1 MSTIINARSP
11 YFKKYDAPSGYLLS
25 VELEIRIWAGLK
37 TSPPTAATYTITK
50 TPLEQQV
57 IGNYVVYEFSE
68 LIRDYIYTEY
78 FTNAQ
83 DAVWVK
89 LDATINYF
97 NNTILNTTETDTFLA
112 LDGFGYFEEGSNPRT
127 SIDPTDDSYTPM
139 ILQSN
144 VCVQYVMDRF
154 IRIPIFSETQP
165 TITTNVLVTNFWQ
178 LVDEFWEAIPNEWE
192 DSSSSI
198 VVQDSDDSAD
208 KIYYLIIDTNNVEDG
223 DQIVIT
229 ANSGV
234 GPSQTETITVNYICE
249 NRFDAIRAIFYN
261 KFGALQSLWFPKKS
275 TLTTTVKDETFNRN
289 IIDYTTTPASYST
302 VKHNKKRFDVV
313 ANQSIT
319 LNTALLDECLNEP
332 HEQLLMSEQIW
343 LEFPT
348 ASGVEV
354 KPVVIKTSS
363 QQRKTGVNDKAM
375 IQYTVDFEFAYNK
388 INDIR

>member
-11 YFKKYDAPSGYLLS
+11 YFKTYYGMTGQLTQADI
-25 VELEIRIWAGLK
+25 EIRIWSGLE
-37 TSPPTAATYTITK
+37 TNPPTPATYTITK
-50 TPLEQQV
+50 EPLTAAT
-57 IGNYVVYEFSE
+57 GNSINFEFSE
-68 LIRDYIYTEY
+68 LIRDYLYTEY

-89 LDATINYF
+89 LTTLLTFSGGATS
-97 NNTILNTTETDTFLA
+97 TETDTYLA
-112 LDGFGYFEEGSNPRT
+112 LDGFGYFEEGVNPRT
-127 SIDPTDDSYTPM
+127 SIDPTDASYTPM

-165 TITTNVLVTNFWQ
+165 TITANVFVPNFWQ
-178 LVDEFWEAIPNEWE
+178 LVDEFWEAIPNDWE
-192 DSSSSI
+192 DSSSTI
-198 VVQDSDDSAD
+198 VVQDSNDSAD

-223 DQIVIT
+223 DEIVIT
-229 ANSGV
+229 ATSGV
-234 GPSQTETITVNYICE
+234 GPPQTETITVNYICE

-275 TLTTTVKDETFNRN
+275 TITTRVTDERFNRN
-289 IIDYTTTPASYST
+289 IIDYSSGVSYST
-302 VKHNKKRFDVV
+302 EKHNKKRFDVI

-319 LNTALLDECLNEP
+319 LNSALLDECLNEP
-332 HEQLLMSEQIW
+332 MEQLLMSEQIW

-348 ASGVEV
+348 ATGVEV
-354 KPVVIKTSS
+354 KPVVITTSNLT
-363 QQRKTGVNDKAM
+363 RKTGVNDKAQ
-375 IQYTVDFEFAYNK
+375 IQYSIDFDFAYNK